1 MAVRPLTFSIT
12 APIAGYVAVRIGE
25 RRCALAG
32 STLLVL
38 SMIGF
43 VLASL
48 QESLALMFVSLAVGG
63 LSQGVS
69 VPSLVTVAA
78 NDIDTPDL
86 GVGNAAQQMMS
97 QIGAVA
103 GIQTMSSVS
112 TSATTGAFAIAY
124 TIGGVSAVGSFLAAI
139 RIRRTP
145 PRPTM
150 EIVRAA

>member
-1 MAVRPLTFSIT
+1 LTFSVT
-12 APIAGYVAVRIGE
+12 APIAGYVAVRVGE
-25 RRCALAG
+25 RRCAIAG
-32 STLLVL
+32 AILLVL

-43 VLASL
+43 VIASL
-48 QESLALMFVSLAVGG
+48 QESVALMFVSLAVGG

-78 NDIDTPDL
+78 NDIDAADF
-86 GVGNAAQQMMS
+86 GVGNAAQQMTS

-112 TSATTGAFAIAY
+112 TSASTDAFAIAY
-124 TIGGVSAVGSFLAAI
+124 TVGGIAAVGGLVAAT

-145 PRPTM
+145 PRPAL
-150 EIVRAA
+150 EVVRAA

>member
-1 MAVRPLTFSIT
+1 MEQL
-12 APIAGYVAVRIGE
+12 
-25 RRCALAG
+25 
-32 STLLVL
+32 STLDA
-38 SMIGF
+38 GF
-43 VLASL
+43 L
-48 QESLALMFVSLAVGG
+48 QAEDADPHVSLAIGG

-78 NDIDTPDL
+78 NDIETQDL

-112 TSATTGAFAIAY
+112 TSASTSAFAAAY
-124 TIGGVSAVGSFLAAI
+124 TVGGFAAVGGFLAAS

-145 PRPTM
+145 RRAAL